1 MAKLAP
7 TLDEEDAEDKVK
19 RDVRTVKKF
28 IEVALVLDKAMF
40 DKRPHSSRKDVIHD
54 AIQVANIADL
64 VSAQL
69 HMILCSRSV
78 LFSQVTCWF
87 LLQYFKNSLNTRLSL
102 VYVETWQDHDQ
113 AAGFSRERDIQQ
125 AMRSFSTYV
134 GQKLYTVDK
143 DTTQLLT

>member
-1 MAKLAP
+1 MCAW
-7 TLDEEDAEDKVK
+7 TLYQTFSEAEEKVK

-64 VSAQL
+64 
-69 HMILCSRSV
+69 
-78 LFSQVTCWF
+78 
-87 LLQYFKNSLNTRLSL
+87 YFKNSLNTRLSL
-102 VYVETWQDHDQ
+102 VYVETWQDADQ
-113 AAGFSRERDIQQ
+113 TPGFSRQTNIQE
-125 AMRSFSTYV
+125 AMRTFSDYT
-134 GQKLYTVDK
+134 GRKLYSVDK

>member
-69 HMILCSRSV
+69 HMILCSSLV
-78 LFSQVTCWF
+78 LFRQVTW
-87 LLQYFKNSLNTRLSL
+87 
-102 VYVETWQDHDQ
+102 
-113 AAGFSRERDIQQ
+113 
-125 AMRSFSTYV
+125 
-134 GQKLYTVDK
+134 
-143 DTTQLLT
+143 